1 MSLFDKIFK
10 KQEASGAGTDDR
22 ARAEGTERIDGDA
35 VALTPS
41 SDAAVA
47 KVNAEMA
54 KPLPPVVGKTG
65 DVARVI
71 AELGEQTSRNEEQA
85 APLHK
90 AEVLAFPVRTASA
103 AVDVTVEEPLDPTEM
118 RGAQA
123 LEMPAPGQ
131 PQTVEQMRQDPNYVR
146 VFDPY
151 GQEIFV
157 PRQQWRDEVLP
168 GNLQAAANNPDEL
181 YAVLLNA
188 MNDGFFAEI
197 EPAAAH
203 LQAIDTNTVRGAC
216 IYAIVLL
223 QLGRQ
228 EEAERVL
235 RTELEKHG
243 EDAAV
248 LTNLSRILATRG
260 EREPAKAMLWRAIE
274 LDPNLENALG
284 WYLALEQERGGEEQR
299 RSAMDRIAA
308 LPGSWRVRLWRAK
321 MALDAQDLPG
331 AIALYREGLKS
342 FPGPVPTEFL
352 YPMSGDLGMNGRLRE
367 LIDMTEPY
375 FLPEVHGLPV
385 GNNLIKAHFDLGELE
400 PAAAITQRLFA
411 MKRPDWRE
419 PLGFWEQT
427 IGRALR
433 AQQPQMQQEGPLEIG
448 MLEMSGPVWRR
459 AGGPLEEAFG
469 GAKPAGAPVV
479 TILGGTADL
488 PNVQGEVAMQ
498 VADAVG
504 RLSRAMPLFL
514 AEQVEFHTAA
524 QARTLLPRVTQ
535 GGGGFVLRGSEWA
548 DAEAVELAR
557 EGELAPELIV
567 RAHVDARAQPWV
579 AVARV
584 MRATDGVEL
593 GAVRAEFPAGQPE
606 YGMPALASALERLL
620 EQQGIGSQAAP
631 AAYQVPETSALANY
645 LLRLEQL
652 LALRSAVTLTGETMP
667 MSGEREILEGNL
679 GLALQQPGNATV
691 RALLASTVATLWRL
705 RPQVA
710 EEFEDRLELLA
721 RDRPVGEPVNSIT
734 LAMMTD

>member
-10 KQEASGAGTDDR
+10 KQETAGAGLDVR
-22 ARAEGTERIDGDA
+22 SEEAGGTEPG
-35 VALTPS
+35 VAAPVE
-41 SDAAVA
+41 AAHQVA
-47 KVNAEMA
+47 AEVNAEMA
-54 KPLPPVVGKTG
+54 EPLPPIVEQTVTEEGSG
-65 DVARVI
+65 VSE
-71 AELGEQTSRNEEQA
+71 AELENRMSEEQA
-85 APLHK
+85 VPVHK
-90 AEVLAFPVRTASA
+90 AEVLAFPARTASA
-103 AVDVTVEEPLDPTEM
+103 SVNETVDEPLDEM
-118 RGAQA
+118 AVQNTQA

-131 PQTVEQMRQDPNYVR
+131 PPTIEQMRQDPNFVR

-168 GNLQAAANNPDEL
+168 GNLQAAAENPDEL

-203 LQAIDTNTVRGAC
+203 LQTIDTNPVRGAC

-228 EEAERVL
+228 DEAERVL
-235 RTELEKHG
+235 RTELEAHG

-260 EREPAKAMLWRAIE
+260 ELEPAEAMLWRAIE

-284 WYLALEQERGGEEQR
+284 WYLALEQERGGEPQR
-299 RSAMDRIAA
+299 RAAMERVAA
-308 LPGSWRVRLWRAK
+308 LPGSWRVRLWMAK
-321 MALDAQDLPG
+321 IALDGQDVS
-331 AIALYREGLKS
+331 AALAFYRQGLAS
-342 FPGPVPTEFL
+342 FPGPVPAEFL
-352 YPMSGDLGMNGRLRE
+352 YPMSGDLGMSGKLRE
-367 LIDMTEPY
+367 LIEMTEPY

-427 IGRALR
+427 IGRAQR
-433 AQQPQMQQEGPLEIG
+433 ARQPQPQQGGPLEIG
-448 MLEMSGPVWRR
+448 MLEMIGPVWRR
-459 AGGPLEEAFG
+459 VGGPLEEAFG
-469 GAKPAGAPVV
+469 GGKPAGAPVV

-488 PNVQGEVAMQ
+488 PNVEGEVAMHI
-498 VADAVG
+498 ADAVG

-548 DAEAVELAR
+548 DAEALELAR
-557 EGELAPELIV
+557 EGELEPELIV

-579 AVARV
+579 GVARL
-584 MRATDGVEL
+584 MRATDGLEL

-606 YGMPALASALERLL
+606 YGMPALASALARLL
-620 EQQGIGSQAAP
+620 EQQGVASKATP

-652 LALRSAVTLTGETMP
+652 LALRSAVTTGGDAMP

-691 RALLASTVATLWRL
+691 RALLAATTATLWRL

-721 RDRPVGEPVNSIT
+721 RDRPVGEPVDSIT

>member
-1 MSLFDKIFK
+1 MSLFDKLFK
-10 KQEASGAGTDDR
+10 KQEAAAAGDVDGGR
-22 ARAEGTERIDGDA
+22 VQDAAR
-35 VALTPS
+35 
-41 SDAAVA
+41 SDAA
-47 KVNAEMA
+47 EQ
-54 KPLPPVVGKTG
+54 
-65 DVARVI
+65 VI
-71 AELGEQTSRNEEQA
+71 AEVNTAMAQPLSPIVEDVHDVEPVAESPVSEPSTEAGEEP
-85 APLHK
+85 APAHK
-90 AEVLAFPVRTASA
+90 AEVLAFPARTPGASR
-103 AVDVTVEEPLDPTEM
+103 DETVEAPLKEAELPAATQGD
-118 RGAQA
+118 AA
-123 LEMPAPGQ
+123 APGQ
-131 PQTVEQMRQDPNYVR
+131 PQTLEQMRQDPNFVR
-146 VFDPY
+146 VFDAY
-151 GQEIFV
+151 GQEVFV

-203 LQAIDTNTVRGAC
+203 LQATDTNTVRGAC

-228 EEAERVL
+228 EEAERIL
-235 RTELEKHG
+235 RTELESHG

-260 EREPAKAMLWRAIE
+260 EREPAEAMLWRAIE

-299 RSAMDRIAA
+299 QAAMERVAA

-321 MALDAQDLPG
+321 LLLDGGDVAGAL
-331 AIALYREGLKS
+331 ALYREGLTS
-342 FPGPVPTEFL
+342 FSGPVPAEFL
-352 YPMSGDLGMNGRLRE
+352 YPMSGDLGMNGKLRE
-367 LIDMTEPY
+367 LIEMTEPH

-411 MKRPDWRE
+411 LKRPDWRE

-427 IGRALR
+427 ILR
-433 AQQPQMQQEGPLEIG
+433 AQRAREPKPQQDGPLEIG
-448 MLEMSGPVWRR
+448 MLEMIGPVWRR
-459 AGGPLEEAFG
+459 AGGPLEEVFG
-469 GAKPAGAPVV
+469 GAKPLGAPVV
-479 TILGGTADL
+479 SILGGTADM

-498 VADAVG
+498 IADAVG

-535 GGGGFVLRGSEWA
+535 GSGGFVLRGSEWA
-548 DAEAVELAR
+548 DAEALELAR
-557 EGELAPELIV
+557 EGELQPELIV

-579 AVARV
+579 ATARL
-584 MRATDGVEL
+584 MRAADGVEL

-620 EQQGIGSQAAP
+620 GQHGVAPQAAP
-631 AAYQVPETSALANY
+631 AAYQVPETSALSNY

-652 LALRSAVTLTGETMP
+652 LALRSAAGSADQPAML
-667 MSGEREILEGNL
+667 SGEREILEGNL
-679 GLALQQPGNATV
+679 GLALQQPGNPTV
-691 RALLASTVATLWRL
+691 RALLAATTATLWRL

-721 RDRPVGEPVNSIT
+721 RERPVGEPVDSIT